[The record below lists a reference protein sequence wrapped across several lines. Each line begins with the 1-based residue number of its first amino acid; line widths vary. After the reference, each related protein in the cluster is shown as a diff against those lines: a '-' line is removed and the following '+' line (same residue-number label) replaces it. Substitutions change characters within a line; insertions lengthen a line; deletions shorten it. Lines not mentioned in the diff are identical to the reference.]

1 MEIKDVGK
9 KKFHFDS
16 FFNNNKSFI
25 YSVIFYIAG
34 LLLGALIYSQLN
46 DSAAQLI
53 SKAVNPITS
62 DFKKMFFSTVAALI
76 SPISF
81 SFFVFVVIF
90 GVSLFGFRFI
100 NCIPLLIGF
109 AVALKISYFYTSY
122 SANGITYCAL
132 LVIPQSCAF
141 AETIIYTIKSSSL
154 MSRQIYNSTT
164 KKSDTEDFN
173 LKLYLKDFVIYIV
186 VIIVISAL
194 NSLITSSLV
203 TIIKI

>member
-1 MEIKDVGK
+1 MEIKDVCK
-9 KKFHFDS
+9 KKFDFDS

-46 DSAAQLI
+46 DSAAELI

-62 DFKKMFFSTVAALI
+62 DFKKMFFSTVAVYIAV
-76 SPISF
+76 
-81 SFFVFVVIF
+81 FVFVVIF
-90 GVSLFGFRFI
+90 GVSLFGFRFV

-132 LVIPQSCAF
+132 LVIPQSCVF

-154 MSRQIYNSTT
+154 MSRHIYNSTT

>member
-9 KKFHFDS
+9 KKFDFDS

-46 DSAAQLI
+46 DSAAELI

-62 DFKKMFFSTVAALI
+62 DFKKMFFSTVAVYIAV
-76 SPISF
+76 
-81 SFFVFVVIF
+81 FVFVVIF

-109 AVALKISYFYTSY
+109 AVSLKISYFYTSY

-132 LVIPQSCAF
+132 LVIPQSCVF
-141 AETIIYTIKSSSL
+141 AETIIYTIKRSSL

>member
-9 KKFHFDS
+9 KKFDFDS

-46 DSAAQLI
+46 DSAAELI

-62 DFKKMFFSTVAALI
+62 DFKKMFFSTIAVYIAV
-76 SPISF
+76 
-81 SFFVFVVIF
+81 FVFVVIF
-90 GVSLFGFRFI
+90 GVSLFGFRFV
-100 NCIPLLIGF
+100 NCIPLIIGF

-132 LVIPQSCAF
+132 LVIPQSCVF

-154 MSRQIYNSTT
+154 MSRHIYNSTT

-173 LKLYLKDFVIYIV
+173 LKLYLKDFAIYIV

>member
-9 KKFHFDS
+9 KKFDFDS

-62 DFKKMFFSTVAALI
+62 DFKKMFFSTVAVYIAV
-76 SPISF
+76 
-81 SFFVFVVIF
+81 FVFVVIF

-132 LVIPQSCAF
+132 LVIPQSCVF
-141 AETIIYTIKSSSL
+141 AETIMYTIKSSSL
-154 MSRQIYNSTT
+154 MSRHIYNSTT

>member
-9 KKFHFDS
+9 KKFDFDS

-62 DFKKMFFSTVAALI
+62 DFKKTFFSTVAVYIAV
-76 SPISF
+76 
-81 SFFVFVVIF
+81 FVFVVIF

-132 LVIPQSCAF
+132 LVIPQSCVF

>member
-1 MEIKDVGK
+1 VEIKDVGK
-9 KKFHFDS
+9 KKFDFDS

-62 DFKKMFFSTVAALI
+62 DFKKMFFSTVAVYIAV
-76 SPISF
+76 
-81 SFFVFVVIF
+81 FVFVVIF

-132 LVIPQSCAF
+132 LVIPQSCVF

-154 MSRQIYNSTT
+154 MSRHIYNSTT

>member
-9 KKFHFDS
+9 KKFDFDS

-62 DFKKMFFSTVAALI
+62 DFKKMFFSTVAVYIAV
-76 SPISF
+76 
-81 SFFVFVVIF
+81 FVFVVIF

-132 LVIPQSCAF
+132 LVIPQSCVF

>member
-9 KKFHFDS
+9 KKFDFDS

-25 YSVIFYIAG
+25 YSVIFYISG

-62 DFKKMFFSTVAALI
+62 NFKKMFFSTVAVYIAV
-76 SPISF
+76 
-81 SFFVFVVIF
+81 FVFVVIF

-109 AVALKISYFYTSY
+109 AVSLKISYFYTSY

-132 LVIPQSCAF
+132 LVIPQSCVF

>member
-9 KKFHFDS
+9 KKFDFDS

-62 DFKKMFFSTVAALI
+62 DFKKMFFSTVAVYIAD
-76 SPISF
+76 
-81 SFFVFVVIF
+81 FVFVVIF

-132 LVIPQSCAF
+132 LVIPQSCVF
-141 AETIIYTIKSSSL
+141 AETIMYTIKSSSL
-154 MSRQIYNSTT
+154 MSRHIYNSTT

>member
-1 MEIKDVGK
+1 VEIKDVGK
-9 KKFHFDS
+9 KKFDFDS

-46 DSAAQLI
+46 DSAAELI

-62 DFKKMFFSTVAALI
+62 DFKKMFFSTVAVYIAV
-76 SPISF
+76 F
-81 SFFVFVVIF
+81 MFVVIF
-90 GVSLFGFRFI
+90 GVSLFGFRFV

-132 LVIPQSCAF
+132 LVIPQSCVF

>member
-9 KKFHFDS
+9 KKFDFDS

-34 LLLGALIYSQLN
+34 LLLGALIYIQLN
-46 DSAAQLI
+46 DSAAELI

-62 DFKKMFFSTVAALI
+62 DFKKMFFSTVAVYIAV
-76 SPISF
+76 
-81 SFFVFVVIF
+81 FVFVVIF

-109 AVALKISYFYTSY
+109 AVSLKISYFYTSY

-132 LVIPQSCAF
+132 LVIPQSCVF

>member
-62 DFKKMFFSTVAALI
+62 DFKKMFFSTVAVYIAV
-76 SPISF
+76 
-81 SFFVFVVIF
+81 FVFVVIF

-132 LVIPQSCAF
+132 LVIPQCCAF

>member
-1 MEIKDVGK
+1 VEIKDVGK
-9 KKFHFDS
+9 KKFDFDS

-46 DSAAQLI
+46 DSAAELI

-62 DFKKMFFSTVAALI
+62 NFKKMFFSTVAVYIAV
-76 SPISF
+76 
-81 SFFVFVVIF
+81 FVFVVIF

-132 LVIPQSCAF
+132 LVIPQSCVF
-141 AETIIYTIKSSSL
+141 AETIMYTIKSSSL
-154 MSRQIYNSTT
+154 MSRHIYNSTT